1 MSTPYNLSRY
11 NLSGFNVTPSNNI
24 YAHAESTDYF
34 GFIAAS
40 TTGNVFPQAKMYET
54 IGLARA
60 QLTPGRFA
68 AASNTMTIDKL
79 MAALI
84 GCCWRELASSDV
96 IDSAVAGNLYFW
108 RKAESNDAFAIP
120 SASLIGCCWREISTE
135 DAINCD
141 KAEINAYFWRYA
153 ESDDLL
159 GIGSVHLSNE
169 ARPTA
174 VSNDEIN
181 GLFYPSQIAFTD
193 GLSESEINGN
203 LHLSST
209 VFQQAEMFD
218 LIDALCSAVNLD
230 KKVCTL
236 TVTLRPGQVMII
248 DSNIYN
254 VWIDQENAVYVH
266 SGDWLDE
273 LNRETQDF
281 VITAASG
288 KLTNI
293 EASILYTERYL

>member
-40 TTGNVFPQAKMYET
+40 TTGNVFPQVKMYET

-68 AASNTMTIDKL
+68 AASNVMTIDRL
-79 MAALI
+79 ITALI

-96 IDSAVAGNLYFW
+96 IGSAVAGNLYFW
-108 RKAESNDAFAIP
+108 RKAVSNDAFAIP
-120 SASLIGCCWREISTE
+120 SASLIGCCWQEISTE
-135 DAINCD
+135 DVISCD
-141 KAEINAYFWRYA
+141 KTEINAYFWRYA
-153 ESDDLL
+153 ESEDLL

-174 VSNDEIN
+174 ASNDVIS
-181 GLFYPSQIAFTD
+181 GLFHLSQIAFTD
-193 GLSESEINGN
+193 GLSESAILNGRV
-203 LHLSST
+203 HLSSI

-236 TVTLRPGQVMII
+236 TLHA
-248 DSNIYN
+248 DSI
-254 VWIDQENAVYVH
+254 
-266 SGDWLDE
+266 
-273 LNRETQDF
+273 
-281 VITAASG
+281 ASTRAG
-288 KLTNI
+288 HDH
-293 EASILYTERYL
+293 RCQYL